1 MPNISSLL
9 FLYESF
15 NSNDVEYSNYAL
27 NKVLPCIIQL
37 VISVGKDILWK
48 PLNHKILQM
57 TRNKK
62 KIIRIISLKSLQK
75 LFVEV
80 IIYKFYLILFNF

>member
-15 NSNDVEYSNYAL
+15 NSNETLYSEYAL

-37 VISVGKDILWK
+37 VKAVGKDVLWK

-62 KIIRIISLKSLQK
+62 KIIRIVSLKALQR

-80 IIYKFYLILFNF
+80 CFFFLL

>member
-1 MPNISSLL
+1 MPNISTLL
-9 FLYESF
+9 FLHESF
-15 NSNDVEYSNYAL
+15 NSNETAYSNFAL

-37 VISVGKDILWK
+37 VISVGKDVLWK
-48 PLNHKILQM
+48 SLNHKILQM

-62 KIIRIISLKSLQK
+62 KIIRIISLKSLQR

-80 IIYKFYLILFNF
+80 ISSINQFCYL